1 MNILKEWQRMC
12 VESIMCISCPI
23 QGTCIAR
30 GNFPRDI
37 DMDAME
43 QAITEWVKANSLK
56 TCLDDF
62 KEKFPNMRQTMEPWP
77 SIHPWNLGYDVPR
90 DMKAKEAWYLPME
103 EQAME
108 EIKINM
114 ENLSQE
120 EREQPL
126 KLVEK
131 GEKPVEREWPQ
142 EGDSYYCLTSDDYIV
157 KERWYGDEVDCFRYD
172 IGNCF
177 RTEEEAEWYREHLKV
192 CAELRRM
199 ADGKVEYGAWCD
211 LSYYF
216 CEDHILVC
224 TQSDGIGNPYTFAS
238 TLRARRAIDTI
249 GKERLKKYWFR
260 VED

>member
-1 MNILKEWQRMC
+1 M
-12 VESIMCISCPI
+12 S
-23 QGTCIAR
+23 T
-30 GNFPRDI
+30 
-37 DMDAME
+37 
-43 QAITEWVKANSLK
+43 IT
-56 TCLDDF
+56 
-62 KEKFPNMRQTMEPWP
+62 
-77 SIHPWNLGYDVPR
+77 
-90 DMKAKEAWYLPME
+90 
-103 EQAME
+103 
-108 EIKINM
+108 INM

-120 EREQPL
+120 EQEQLL

-131 GEKPVEREWPQ
+131 GQKPVEREWPQ
-142 EGDSYYCLTSDDYIV
+142 EGDDYYFLTSDDCI
-157 KERWYGDEVDCFRYD
+157 EEESWYGDEFDCFRYD

-224 TQSDGIGNPYTFAS
+224 TQSDGIGNPYIFAS
-238 TLRARRAIDTI
+238 TQSARRAIDTI
-249 GKERLKKYWFR
+249 GEERLKKYWFR

>member
-1 MNILKEWQRMC
+1 
-12 VESIMCISCPI
+12 
-23 QGTCIAR
+23 
-30 GNFPRDI
+30 
-37 DMDAME
+37 
-43 QAITEWVKANSLK
+43 
-56 TCLDDF
+56 
-62 KEKFPNMRQTMEPWP
+62 
-77 SIHPWNLGYDVPR
+77 
-90 DMKAKEAWYLPME
+90 
-103 EQAME
+103 ME

-114 ENLSQE
+114 ENLTQE

-126 KLVEK
+126 KLEER
-131 GEKPVEREWPQ
+131 GQKPVEREWPQ
-142 EGDSYYCLTSDDYIV
+142 EGDEYFVSDSDGTGLIEHYTWRDDKFDHYHWQI
-157 KERWYGDEVDCFRYD
+157 GDCFR
-172 IGNCF
+172 
-177 RTEEEAEWYREHLKV
+177 TKEEAEWYREHLKV

-249 GKERLKKYWFR
+249 GEERLKKYWFR

>member
-142 EGDSYYCLTSDDYIV
+142 EGDSYYRLTSDDYIV

>member
-1 MNILKEWQRMC
+1 
-12 VESIMCISCPI
+12 
-23 QGTCIAR
+23 
-30 GNFPRDI
+30 
-37 DMDAME
+37 MD
-43 QAITEWVKANSLK
+43 
-56 TCLDDF
+56 
-62 KEKFPNMRQTMEPWP
+62 
-77 SIHPWNLGYDVPR
+77 
-90 DMKAKEAWYLPME
+90 
-103 EQAME
+103 

-126 KLVEK
+126 KLVKK
-131 GEKPVEREWPQ
+131 GQKPVEREWPQ
-142 EGDSYYCLTSDDYIV
+142 EGDDYYFLTSDDHIV

-177 RTEEEAEWYREHLKV
+177 RTKEEVEWYREHLKV

-216 CEDHILVC
+216 CEDHILVS

-249 GKERLKKYWFR
+249 GEERLKKYWFR
-260 VED
+260 VEG

>member
-1 MNILKEWQRMC
+1 
-12 VESIMCISCPI
+12 
-23 QGTCIAR
+23 
-30 GNFPRDI
+30 
-37 DMDAME
+37 
-43 QAITEWVKANSLK
+43 
-56 TCLDDF
+56 
-62 KEKFPNMRQTMEPWP
+62 
-77 SIHPWNLGYDVPR
+77 
-90 DMKAKEAWYLPME
+90 
-103 EQAME
+103 ME

-120 EREQPL
+120 EREYFL
-126 KLVEK
+126 KLMKK
-131 GEKPVEREWPQ
+131 GQKPVEREWPQ
-142 EGDSYYCLTSDDYIV
+142 EGDFYYCLTSDDYIV
-157 KERWYGDEVDCFRYD
+157 KERWYGYEVDCFRYD
-172 IGNCF
+172 VGNCF
-177 RTEEEAEWYREHLKV
+177 RTKEEVEWYREHLKV

-249 GKERLKKYWFR
+249 GEERLKKYWFR